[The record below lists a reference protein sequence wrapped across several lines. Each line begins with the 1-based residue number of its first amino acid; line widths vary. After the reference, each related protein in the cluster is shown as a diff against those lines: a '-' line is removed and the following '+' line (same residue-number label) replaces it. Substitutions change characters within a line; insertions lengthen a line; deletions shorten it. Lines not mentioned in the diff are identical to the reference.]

1 MTTISSPDTVL
12 VIPFKFSFLRM
23 ASFCCQRCLVLLGL
37 RMKFVLIRYCLI
49 LTNQKQ
55 AMYVNVNAS
64 FSFITSVKHALA
76 HRCSLNFT
84 SEAHSNKVNVTSA
97 PRSAPTRL
105 VRKVTLKAAFFGR
118 IQKRICDLR
127 SYGFFN
133 TKRTENDH

>member
-1 MTTISSPDTVL
+1 M
-12 VIPFKFSFLRM
+12 
-23 ASFCCQRCLVLLGL
+23 
-37 RMKFVLIRYCLI
+37 
-49 LTNQKQ
+49 
-55 AMYVNVNAS
+55 
-64 FSFITSVKHALA
+64 TSVKHALA
-76 HRCSLNFT
+76 HRCSLNFI

-133 TKRTENDH
+133 TKKTENDHRVENNRGGKQQTDPRGEDKKEKQHKLPMNIRNVCISV